1 MLFQKKKKLPAPDR
15 AQLPRHIAVVMDG
28 NGRWAQK
35 RGMPRTF
42 GHSAGSETFQKD
54 AEYLSDLGIEYFTV
68 YAFSTEN
75 WKRPPEEVQEILR
88 LLEKYL
94 HKAIREMR
102 EKNIRLQFFGDLTP
116 FSQELRALIDETN
129 AISRTTT
136 GMLVSVCLNYGG
148 RAELVRAARLLAE
161 QCAAGTL
168 RPEEIDEARFSGYLY
183 SADIPDPDLMI
194 RPGGE
199 MRLSNFLLWQ
209 NAYTEFYFSDV
220 LWPDFDE
227 RQMDAAILAYQ
238 QRKRRFGGI

>member
-116 FSQELRALIDETN
+116 FSPELRALIDETN
-129 AISRTTT
+129 AISRITT

-168 RPEEIDEARFSGYLY
+168 RPEEIDETRFSGCLY

-220 LWPDFDE
+220 LWPDFDQ

>member
-116 FSQELRALIDETN
+116 FSPELRALIDETN

-168 RPEEIDEARFSGYLY
+168 RPEEIDETRFSGCLY

-199 MRLSNFLLWQ
+199 VRLSNFLLWQ

>member
-35 RGMPRTF
+35 RGLPRTV

-161 QCAAGTL
+161 QCVAGTL
-168 RPEEIDEARFSGYLY
+168 RPEEIDETRFSGCLY

-199 MRLSNFLLWQ
+199 VRLSNFLLWQ

-220 LWPDFDE
+220 LWPDFDQ

>member
-116 FSQELRALIDETN
+116 FSPELRALIDETN

-161 QCAAGTL
+161 QCVAGTL
-168 RPEEIDEARFSGYLY
+168 SPEEIDERRFSGYLY

>member
-1 MLFQKKKKLPAPDR
+1 MLFQKKNKLPAPDR

-35 RGMPRTF
+35 RGLPRTV

-75 WKRPPEEVQEILR
+75 WKRPPDEVQEILR

-116 FSQELRALIDETN
+116 FSPELRALIDETN

-161 QCAAGTL
+161 QCVAGTL
-168 RPEEIDEARFSGYLY
+168 SPEDIDERRFSGYLY

-199 MRLSNFLLWQ
+199 VRLSNFLLWQ

-220 LWPDFDE
+220 LWPDFDQ

>member
-54 AEYLSDLGIEYFTV
+54 AEYLSALGIEYFTV

-161 QCAAGTL
+161 QCVAGTL
-168 RPEEIDEARFSGYLY
+168 SPEDIDEARFSGYLY

-199 MRLSNFLLWQ
+199 VRLSNFLLWQ

>member
-35 RGMPRTF
+35 RGLPRTV

-161 QCAAGTL
+161 QCVAGTL
-168 RPEEIDEARFSGYLY
+168 RPEEIDETRFSGCLY

-220 LWPDFDE
+220 LWPDFDQ

>member
-35 RGMPRTF
+35 RGMPRTV

-75 WKRPPEEVQEILR
+75 WKRPPDEVQEILR

-116 FSQELRALIDETN
+116 FSPELRALIDETN

-161 QCAAGTL
+161 QCVAGTL
-168 RPEEIDEARFSGYLY
+168 SPEDIDERRFSGYLY
-183 SADIPDPDLMI
+183 SAGIPDPDLMI

>member
-116 FSQELRALIDETN
+116 FSPELRALIDETN

-161 QCAAGTL
+161 QCVAGML
-168 RPEEIDEARFSGYLY
+168 SPEDIDETRFSGCLY

-199 MRLSNFLLWQ
+199 VRLSNFLLWQ

-220 LWPDFDE
+220 LWPDFDQ

>member
-15 AQLPRHIAVVMDG
+15 TQLPRHIAVVMDG

-161 QCAAGTL
+161 QCVAGTL
-168 RPEEIDEARFSGYLY
+168 SPEDIDERRFSGYLY

>member
-116 FSQELRALIDETN
+116 FSPELRALIDETN

-161 QCAAGTL
+161 QCVAGTL

-199 MRLSNFLLWQ
+199 VRLSNFLLWQ

-220 LWPDFDE
+220 LWPDFDQ

>member
-35 RGMPRTF
+35 RGLPRTV

-75 WKRPPEEVQEILR
+75 WKRPQEEVQEILR

-168 RPEEIDEARFSGYLY
+168 SPEDIDERRFSGYLY

-199 MRLSNFLLWQ
+199 VRLSNFLLWQ

>member
-116 FSQELRALIDETN
+116 FSPELRALIDETN

-161 QCAAGTL
+161 QCVAGTL
-168 RPEEIDEARFSGYLY
+168 SPEDIDERRFSGYLY

>member
-116 FSQELRALIDETN
+116 FSPELRALIDETN

>member
-35 RGMPRTF
+35 RGLPRTV

-116 FSQELRALIDETN
+116 FSPELRALIDETN

-161 QCAAGTL
+161 QCVAGTL
-168 RPEEIDEARFSGYLY
+168 LPEDIDERRFSGYLY

-220 LWPDFDE
+220 LWPDFDQ

>member
-94 HKAIREMR
+94 HKAIREIR

-116 FSQELRALIDETN
+116 FSPELRALIDETN

-161 QCAAGTL
+161 QCTAGTL
-168 RPEEIDEARFSGYLY
+168 RPEEIDEARFAGCLY
-183 SADIPDPDLMI
+183 SAGIPDPDLMI

-199 MRLSNFLLWQ
+199 VRLSNFLLWQ

>member
-35 RGMPRTF
+35 RGLPRTV

-116 FSQELRALIDETN
+116 FSPELRALIDETN

-161 QCAAGTL
+161 QCVAGTL
-168 RPEEIDEARFSGYLY
+168 SPEDIDERRFSGYLY

-199 MRLSNFLLWQ
+199 VRLSNFLLWQ

-220 LWPDFDE
+220 LWPDFDQ

>member
-42 GHSAGSETFQKD
+42 GPSAGSETFQKD

-102 EKNIRLQFFGDLTP
+102 EKNIRLQFFGDLMP
-116 FSQELRALIDETN
+116 FSPELRALIDETN

-168 RPEEIDEARFSGYLY
+168 RPEEIDEARFSGCLY
-183 SADIPDPDLMI
+183 SADIPDLDLMI

-220 LWPDFDE
+220 LWPDFDQ

>member
-1 MLFQKKKKLPAPDR
+1 MLFQKKNKLPAPDR

-35 RGMPRTF
+35 RGLPRTV

-116 FSQELRALIDETN
+116 FSPELRALIDETN

-161 QCAAGTL
+161 QCVAGTL
-168 RPEEIDEARFSGYLY
+168 SPEDIDERRFSGYLY

-220 LWPDFDE
+220 LWPDFDQ

>member
-35 RGMPRTF
+35 RGLPRTV

-220 LWPDFDE
+220 LWPDFDQ

>member
-116 FSQELRALIDETN
+116 FSPELRALIDETN

-136 GMLVSVCLNYGG
+136 GMLVSACLNYGG

-161 QCAAGTL
+161 QCVAGTL
-168 RPEEIDEARFSGYLY
+168 SPEDIDERRFSGYLY

>member
-148 RAELVRAARLLAE
+148 RAELVRATRLLAE
-161 QCAAGTL
+161 QCVAGTL
-168 RPEEIDEARFSGYLY
+168 SPEDIDERRFSGYLY

>member
-1 MLFQKKKKLPAPDR
+1 MLFQKKKKLPAPER

-161 QCAAGTL
+161 QCVAGTL
-168 RPEEIDEARFSGYLY
+168 SPEDIDERRFSGYLY

-199 MRLSNFLLWQ
+199 VRLSNFLLWQ

-220 LWPDFDE
+220 LWPDFDQ

>member
-116 FSQELRALIDETN
+116 FSPELRALIDETN

-168 RPEEIDEARFSGYLY
+168 RPEEIDETRFSGCLY

-220 LWPDFDE
+220 LWPDFDQ

>member
-161 QCAAGTL
+161 QCVAGTL
-168 RPEEIDEARFSGYLY
+168 SPEDIDERRFSGCLY

-199 MRLSNFLLWQ
+199 VRLSNFLLWQ

-220 LWPDFDE
+220 LWPDFDQ

>member
-35 RGMPRTF
+35 RGLPRTV

-116 FSQELRALIDETN
+116 FSPELRALIDETN

-161 QCAAGTL
+161 QCVAGML
-168 RPEEIDEARFSGYLY
+168 WPEDIDERRFSGYLY

>member
-1 MLFQKKKKLPAPDR
+1 MLFQKKNKLPAPDR

-35 RGMPRTF
+35 RGLPRTV

-161 QCAAGTL
+161 QCVAGTL
-168 RPEEIDEARFSGYLY
+168 LPEEIDERRFSGCLY

-199 MRLSNFLLWQ
+199 VRLSNFLLWQ

-220 LWPDFDE
+220 LWPDFDQ

>member
-35 RGMPRTF
+35 RGMPRTV

-116 FSQELRALIDETN
+116 FSPELRALIDETN

-161 QCAAGTL
+161 QCVAGTL
-168 RPEEIDEARFSGYLY
+168 SPEDIDERRFSGYLY

>member
-35 RGMPRTF
+35 RGLPRTV

-116 FSQELRALIDETN
+116 FSPELRALIDETN

-161 QCAAGTL
+161 QCVAGTL
-168 RPEEIDEARFSGYLY
+168 SPEDIDERRFSGYLY

>member
-161 QCAAGTL
+161 QCVAGTL
-168 RPEEIDEARFSGYLY
+168 SPEDIDERRFSGYLY

>member
-116 FSQELRALIDETN
+116 FSPELRALIDETN

-161 QCAAGTL
+161 QCVAGTL
-168 RPEEIDEARFSGYLY
+168 LPEDIDERRFSGYLY

-220 LWPDFDE
+220 LWPDFDQ